1 MNKSCLIGFLM
12 CSAFS
17 LVVQAATDG
26 AHITKTI
33 SQIERKKGIKRTI
46 QYRPDGNDFV
56 CVNGKNRYT
65 RALYGGITDFRIETS
80 DRPVFATYKPK
91 DSKHICFRLQCGNPQ
106 IRN

>member
-33 SQIERKKGIKRTI
+33 SQIERKKGINVLYNIVRMVMI
-46 QYRPDGNDFV
+46 LFV
-56 CVNGKNRYT
+56 
-65 RALYGGITDFRIETS
+65 
-80 DRPVFATYKPK
+80 
-91 DSKHICFRLQCGNPQ
+91 
-106 IRN
+106 

>member
-46 QYRPDGNDFV
+46 QSV
-56 CVNGKNRYT
+56 SYT
-65 RALYGGITDFRIETS
+65 HLTLPTKA
-80 DRPVFATYKPK
+80 
-91 DSKHICFRLQCGNPQ
+91 
-106 IRN
+106 

>member
-56 CVNGKNRYT
+56 
-65 RALYGGITDFRIETS
+65 
-80 DRPVFATYKPK
+80 
-91 DSKHICFRLQCGNPQ
+91 
-106 IRN
+106 

>member
-46 QYRPDGNDFV
+46 QY
-56 CVNGKNRYT
+56 
-65 RALYGGITDFRIETS
+65 LSLI
-80 DRPVFATYKPK
+80 
-91 DSKHICFRLQCGNPQ
+91 HI
-106 IRN
+106 

>member
-65 RALYGGITDFRIETS
+65 RALYGGITDFSLCLLLISRRIVS
-80 DRPVFATYKPK
+80 ISVFACNVVIKV
-91 DSKHICFRLQCGNPQ
+91 
-106 IRN
+106 